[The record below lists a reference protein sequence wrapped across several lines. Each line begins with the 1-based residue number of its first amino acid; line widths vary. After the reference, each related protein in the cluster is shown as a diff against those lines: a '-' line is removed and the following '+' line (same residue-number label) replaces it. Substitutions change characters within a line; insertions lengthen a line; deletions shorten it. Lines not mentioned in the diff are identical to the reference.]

1 MPAVQLDEL
10 HGRVCP
16 SKKKLPA
23 HQRRV

>member
-16 SKKKLPA
+16 SKKRPPA
-23 HQRRV
+23 HQRRG